1 MDNAKHFSP
10 AMTVSLFAIIGAGI
24 GTSLG
29 VTQGNLMAW
38 IALCS
43 GVGGAIGGGLLIK
56 RVRHRLVFILML
68 IVASAALA
76 VTVTHA
82 DSGRVI
88 HVKLYLD
95 DGAEFSQD
103 WPVYVYASAPG
114 SKLPL
119 SSTRLKLS
127 ELPTTVVLTEAMY
140 VLPALTMK
148 DHQKL
153 IVTAKVSSHEDVH
166 KTGAE
171 DSYSQSP
178 VLQFDGPSRRVVELV
193 VTAAE

>member
-1 MDNAKHFSP
+1 MDNVKHFSP
-10 AMTVSLFAIIGAGI
+10 AVTVSLFAIMGVGV

-29 VTQGNLMAW
+29 VTLGNLMAW

-43 GVGGAIGGGLLIK
+43 GIGGAIGGGLLIK
-56 RVRHRLVFILML
+56 RVRYRLVFILML

-88 HVKLYLD
+88 HVKLSLD
-95 DGAEFSQD
+95 DGAAFSQD

-119 SSTRLKLS
+119 SSARLKLS

-140 VLPALTMK
+140 VLPTLTMK
-148 DHQKL
+148 DQQAL
-153 IVTAKVSSHEDVH
+153 VVTAKVSSNEDVH
-166 KTGAE
+166 KTGPE
-171 DSYSQSP
+171 DSYSQSL
-178 VLQFDGPSRRVVELV
+178 VLQVDGPSRRAVELV

>member
-1 MDNAKHFSP
+1 MDNAKNLSP
-10 AMTVSLFAIIGAGI
+10 AVTVYLFAIVGVGI

-29 VTQGNLMAW
+29 VTLGNLMAW
-38 IALCS
+38 IALCA
-43 GVGGAIGGGLLIK
+43 GVGAAIGGGLLIK
-56 RVRHRLVFILML
+56 HIWHRSIFMLTL
-68 IVASAALA
+68 IVVSSALA

-88 HVKLYLD
+88 HVKLSLD
-95 DGAEFSQD
+95 DGAVFSQD

-148 DHQKL
+148 DHRAL
-153 IVTAKVSSHEDVH
+153 IVTAKVSSHKDVH
-166 KTGAE
+166 KTGPE
-171 DSYSQSP
+171 DSYSQSRE
-178 VLQFDGPSRRVVELV
+178 LQFDGPSRRAVELV

>member
-1 MDNAKHFSP
+1 
-10 AMTVSLFAIIGAGI
+10 MTVSLFSIMGVGI

-43 GVGGAIGGGLLIK
+43 GIGGAIGGGLLIK
-56 RVRHRLVFILML
+56 RVRHRLVFISMLM
-68 IVASAALA
+68 VASAALA

-88 HVKLYLD
+88 HVKLSLD

-148 DHQKL
+148 DHQTL
-153 IVTAKVSSHEDVH
+153 IVTAKVSSNVDVH
-166 KTGAE
+166 KIGPE
-171 DSYSQSP
+171 DSYSLSP
-178 VLQFDGPSRRVVELV
+178 VLQFDGPSRRAVELV
-193 VTAAE
+193 VKASD